1 MLIAL
6 LGLAA
11 LLGCGQP
18 GDERFLPPPS
28 QAEDALNLV
37 LDAWRSGQEKQQLFE
52 LTTAT
57 EPVQVHITDSHRK
70 VGQRLTD
77 FRILGEVLGRKPRY
91 YTVQLDLENPIETQ
105 KVRFVIVG
113 IDPIWIFRED
123 DYDMLTHW
131 HHPIEEEDKDSSAE
145 SDAKSN

>member
-1 MLIAL
+1 MLTAL

-11 LLGCGQP
+11 LVGWGQS
-18 GDERFLPPPS
+18 GEERFLPPPER
-28 QAEDALNLV
+28 AEAALELV
-37 LDAWRSGQEKQQLFE
+37 LDAWRNAQDQQQLFE
-52 LTTAT
+52 LAT
-57 EPVQVHITDSHRK
+57 SSESVQVHITDSHRK
-70 VGQRLTD
+70 VGQRLAD

-91 YTVQLDLENPIETQ
+91 YTVQLDLENPKETQ

-131 HHPIEEEDKDSSAE
+131 HHPIEEKDKDPVTE
-145 SDAKSN
+145 SDVKSK